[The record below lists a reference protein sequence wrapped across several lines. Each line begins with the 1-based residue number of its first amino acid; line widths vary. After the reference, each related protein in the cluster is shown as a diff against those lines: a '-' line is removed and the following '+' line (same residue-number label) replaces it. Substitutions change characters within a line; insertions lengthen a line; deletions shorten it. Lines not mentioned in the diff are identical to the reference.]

1 MFSLS
6 EEILFESNNNILNPK
21 FLYVKINPNLGF
33 IPDPVIQASGG
44 KDFEDG
50 ST

>member
-1 MFSLS
+1 MSSLS
-6 EEILFESNNNILNPK
+6 KKSFFELKNNVLNHK
-21 FLYVKINPNLGF
+21 FLYVKINPNQGSM
-33 IPDPVIQASGG
+33 PDPVIQASGG